1 METSTA
7 GQLYWNVGGYGRAG
21 NRGSAQGRMVV
32 CSPIS
37 KGGSHS
43 SSSWCSC
50 EMKVSA
56 AENDLLFRLVNG
68 VLGYDEG

>member
-1 METSTA
+1 
-7 GQLYWNVGGYGRAG
+7 
-21 NRGSAQGRMVV
+21 MVV